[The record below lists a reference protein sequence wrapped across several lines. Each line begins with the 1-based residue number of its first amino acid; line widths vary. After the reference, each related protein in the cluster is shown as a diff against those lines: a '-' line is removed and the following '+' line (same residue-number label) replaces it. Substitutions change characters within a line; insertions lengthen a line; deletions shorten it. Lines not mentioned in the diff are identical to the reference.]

1 MKTYPLYIA
10 GLGKYLPQ
18 RRVHNAELEGQLGLR
33 AGWIAKR
40 TGVLERRYVT
50 HESSVSMATEA
61 AKIAIKMANLEL
73 KDIDCMI
80 GASAAPQQALPC
92 TAALVQRALG
102 APDGGSLCFD
112 LNATCLSF
120 LLALQQAALLLE
132 MGPYH
137 NILIFSSEIVSVSL
151 NPREPESYTL
161 FGDGAAAVVV
171 SKGTGINRTAR
182 LEGAAFQTFSSGA
195 DFTRVLGGGT
205 LHHPNDPKTTF
216 DMNVFEMDGPAI
228 FKQATRLMNPMLER
242 LFAQIG
248 WKREDIDAVIPHQ
261 ASKHAMEQL
270 TRRLGFLESQVFVN
284 LEQRGNCVAAS
295 IPLALVE
302 AVEAGRL
309 ERGGRAL
316 LIGTAAGLTLGAV
329 AITF

>member
-18 RRVHNAELEGQLGLR
+18 RRVHNAELEGQLGLPE
-33 AGWIAKR
+33 GWIAKR
-40 TGVLERRYVT
+40 TGVLERRYVD
-50 HESSVSMATEA
+50 HETSVSMAVAA
-61 AKIAIKMANLEL
+61 AKIAIEMAALEL
-73 KDIDCMI
+73 KDIDCII

-102 APDGGSLCFD
+102 APDGGSMCFD

-132 MGPYH
+132 MGPYQH
-137 NILIFSSEIVSVSL
+137 ILIFSSEIVSVSL

-171 SKGTGINRTAR
+171 SKGTGAAR

-205 LHHPNDPKTTF
+205 LHHPNDPTTTF
-216 DMNVFEMDGPAI
+216 DMNSFEMDGPAI

-242 LFAQIG
+242 LFTQIG
-248 WKREDIDAVIPHQ
+248 WSREQIDAVIPHQ

-284 LEQRGNCVAAS
+284 LERRGNCVAAS

>member
-18 RRVHNAELEGQLGLR
+18 RRVHNAELEGQLGLP
-33 AGWIAKR
+33 AGWIAQR
-40 TGVLERRYVT
+40 TGVLERRYVS

-61 AKIAIKMANLEL
+61 AKIAIEMAGLEL

-92 TAALVQRALG
+92 TAALVQRALR

-132 MGPYH
+132 MGPYQH
-137 NILIFSSEIVSVSL
+137 ILIFSSEIVSVSL

-171 SKGTGINRTAR
+171 SKGTGINGTAR

-242 LFAQIG
+242 LFSQIG
-248 WKREDIDAVIPHQ
+248 WSREQIDAVIPHQ

-284 LEQRGNCVAAS
+284 LERRGNCVAAS

-302 AVEAGRL
+302 AVETGRL

-316 LIGTAAGLTLGAV
+316 LVGTAAGLTLGAV